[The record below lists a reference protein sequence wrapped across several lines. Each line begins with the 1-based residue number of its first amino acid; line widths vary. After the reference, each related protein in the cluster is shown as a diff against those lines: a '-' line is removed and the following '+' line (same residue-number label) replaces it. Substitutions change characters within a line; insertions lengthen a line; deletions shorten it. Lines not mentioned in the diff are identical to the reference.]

1 MRSTGT
7 GPFAPGPGD
16 ALVPGDAPGH
26 GDVPAPGHAPAH
38 GPAPVH
44 APGHGG
50 HPGSGAGDPGAGV
63 LPLDPAAVGVL
74 VVGVL
79 LVAYLVGAARLRAH
93 GPRGW
98 SRWRTAAFT
107 AGALLV
113 AAALTPAAG
122 SLLGGGTGGA
132 RGHMAQHLVLGMLAP
147 LALVLGAPVRLLL
160 GAVPRARRPV
170 ARVLRLRA
178 VHVVGH
184 PVTAALLHVGGLW
197 VLYLTPLY
205 ARSLDVPP
213 VHHAVQVHFV
223 LAGYLFA
230 WSLVGP
236 DPAPRRPSL
245 RVRAVVLVL
254 AAAAHG
260 VLAKLLYARAGALPP
275 GASHAAADAE
285 QAAQWMYYGG
295 DVVEVLLVVL
305 LGAEWYRRGA
315 RAGARPAGTGS
326 AVPGRVRSGTGA
338 RAGRRAGLTRAAG
351 RP

>member
-1 MRSTGT
+1 MRCSSGHDH
-7 GPFAPGPGD
+7 APAPARGHD
-16 ALVPGDAPGH
+16 HVPGH
-26 GDVPAPGHAPAH
+26 GD
-38 GPAPVH
+38 
-44 APGHGG
+44 
-50 HPGSGAGDPGAGV
+50 HPGYGGDLV
-63 LPLDPAAVGVL
+63 LDPAVVGPV

-98 SRWRTAAFT
+98 SGWRTAAFT
-107 AGALLV
+107 AGALL
-113 AAALTPAAG
+113 AATALAPAADG
-122 SLLGGGTGGA
+122 VLGGGA

-147 LALVLGAPVRLLL
+147 LGLVLGAPVRLLL

-205 ARSLDVPP
+205 AWTLDVPA
-213 VHHAVQVHFV
+213 VHHLVQVHFV

-236 DPAPRRPSL
+236 DPAPGRPSL

-260 VLAKLLYARAGALPP
+260 ILAKLLYAQAGTLPP
-275 GASHAAADAE
+275 GAAHPAAEAE

-295 DVVEVLLVVL
+295 DVAEVLLVVL
-305 LGAEWYRRGA
+305 LCSEWYRRGA
-315 RAGARPAGTGS
+315 RAGTRPAGTAS
-326 AVPGRVRSGTGA
+326 AVPGRVRSGTEAGA
-338 RAGRRAGLTRAAG
+338 GLRRAAD